1 MVLCHCVV
9 AVMSDECAVR
19 LLALVLLGE
28 GCITCKYAHMG
39 SCPTSQLSCHMG
51 RLVGKVR
58 PCTAINLRDKAQAEG
73 GGGGLV

>member
-9 AVMSDECAVR
+9 AVVSDWCAVC

-39 SCPTSQLSCHMG
+39 SCPTSQFPCHMG
-51 RLVGKVR
+51 RPGKVR

-73 GGGGLV
+73 GDGGLV